1 MKNVLK
7 KENHE
12 EVDNINNY
20 HYIDNNLMIKL
31 TDENKELKIII
42 RTSKTNNKNK
52 KIWWKKLNKMN
63 MLKGIK

>member
-52 KIWWKKLNKMN
+52 KI
-63 MLKGIK
+63 

>member
-1 MKNVLK
+1 MKGDMKNVLK

-42 RTSKTNNKNK
+42 RTSKTNNNNK
-52 KIWWKKLNKMN
+52 KYDGRN
-63 MLKGIK
+63 